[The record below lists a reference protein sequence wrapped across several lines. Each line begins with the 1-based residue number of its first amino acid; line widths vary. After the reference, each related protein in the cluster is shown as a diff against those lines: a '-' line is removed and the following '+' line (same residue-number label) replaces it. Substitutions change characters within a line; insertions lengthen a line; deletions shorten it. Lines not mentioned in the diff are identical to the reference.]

1 MSINYST
8 GQRITV
14 RDEEFLIENVT
25 HNGDKSTILDCLG
38 ISELVKNRHYKFD
51 TELDPDI
58 EIVNPANTLLVA
70 DEGECRKTRLLIETQ
85 IRNNA
90 YYSQKIIVADRGG
103 FDVNA
108 YQLEPTLKALELAR
122 PRLLIADGV
131 GLGKTIEVGI
141 FLAEMIRRGRGRR
154 ILVCALKSI
163 LAQFQEEIWNRFAVP
178 LVRLDSHGVDKIRSE
193 IPMNKNPFEYYDKTI
208 ISIDTLKNNGK
219 YRAWIEKTHWDI
231 IVIDE
236 CHTVANASSYRGD
249 LAQFL
254 ATRCD
259 SMILTSATP
268 HNGSAES
275 FANLINM
282 LEPTAIPR
290 NGEYTKQDVEKYY
303 VRRFK
308 KDIADAKVQSNYRE
322 RKIHSVEVQMS
333 EIEEELLKLQQELKF
348 KAIEAEDQDD
358 TLFAFSLFKGFLSS
372 PAAALES
379 IRNRIKKNSAD
390 EEALTSIA
398 HDLEDI
404 MTMGCDS
411 RYIAFREQLKA
422 LGWKGKSSD
431 ERIVIFTERRKT
443 MDYLRDRMIQDFK
456 MKDEQICLFHGG
468 LTDTE
473 QEEMVDDFS
482 RGDSKIKVFISS
494 DSGSQGVNLHYYC
507 HIMFNYDLPWSI
519 ITLNQR
525 NGRIDRYGQTQDPQ
539 IYYLIARS
547 KNPDVRSDM
556 RILEKLKEKEEEVHN
571 TLGDALFVTGLYSA
585 EKEVNATI
593 KAMQK
598 KDENYLEEKKD
609 EPKESPV
616 DAPKKK
622 GAFFALLKKS
632 TTPAV
637 EHNPQEMFEPKMTLY
652 PNDIA
657 FYQDLVTELK
667 CISGGLSEHDA
678 EVKNGDVP
686 YIEIAN
692 TNELDEVLYD
702 IPEEAKPKD
711 NVFRLA
717 NDKAILKH
725 YIDDSRKSNDHYWSQ
740 FQPLYDIHPIIQ
752 YWLTKLTASIPKSQ
766 AMVIKSDLFQKGY
779 SYYLLYGSQ
788 SNKAGQSII
797 SKFFVVK
804 LEKDGHMEGKPISL
818 NDFLSSYPNLFQDL
832 YQGLVTSED
841 IDILTQ
847 NLQTAVASGI
857 YYYMYDKQTELSAK
871 MDLQRKQ
878 YAEHLKQWF
887 ERSENQLSLDFEDAP
902 TTILQK
908 SKEKKINEIK
918 TIADKES
925 SFYENI
931 TTLDNTDPYIKVLAV
946 FYNF

>member
-1 MSINYST
+1 MDVNYSS

-14 RDEEFLIENVT
+14 RDEEFLIEKVES
-25 HNGDKSTILDCLG
+25 NGNKSTILWCLG
-38 ISELVKNRHYKFD
+38 ISELVKNRHYIFD
-51 TELDPDI
+51 TELDPEI
-58 EIVNPANTLLVA
+58 EIVNPMNTQLIA
-70 DEGECRKTRLLIETQ
+70 DVGDCRKTRLLIETQ

-90 YYSQKIIVADRGG
+90 YFSQKIIIADRGG
-103 FDVNA
+103 FDVND
-108 YQLEPTLKALELAR
+108 YQLEPTLKALELPR

-163 LAQFQEEIWNRFAVP
+163 LAQFQEEIWNRFAIP
-178 LVRLDSHGVDKIRSE
+178 LVRLDSYGVDQIRAE

-290 NGEYTKQDVEKYY
+290 DGEYTKEDVEKYY

-308 KDIADAKVQSNYRE
+308 KDIDDAKVQSNYRE
-322 RKIHSVEVQMS
+322 RQIHSVEVDMNK
-333 EIEEELLKLQQELKF
+333 IEEALLDIQQNIKF
-348 KAIEAEDQDD
+348 TALNNENQTD
-358 TLFAFSLFKGFLSS
+358 TLFAYSLFKSFLSS
-372 PAAALES
+372 PQAALAS
-379 IRNRIKKNSAD
+379 IHNRMDKVETYD
-390 EEALTSIA
+390 ETLQEIEQKLNEIVS
-398 HDLEDI
+398 
-404 MTMGCDS
+404 MGRDS
-411 RYIAFREQLKA
+411 RYLAFRKQLAA
-422 LGWKGKSSD
+422 LGWKGKASD
-431 ERIVIFTERRKT
+431 ERIVIFTERIET
-443 MDYLRDRMIQDFK
+443 MKYLYAQL
-456 MKDEQICLFHGG
+456 MKDFSMREEQICLFHGG

-473 QEEMVDDFS
+473 QEERVDDFS

-525 NGRIDRYGQTQDPQ
+525 NGRIDRYGQKQDPQ

-547 KNPDVRSDM
+547 KNKDVRSDM

-593 KAMQK
+593 KAMQGNN
-598 KDENYLEEKKD
+598 ENFLEQ
-609 EPKESPV
+609 
-616 DAPKKK
+616 KK
-622 GAFFALLKKS
+622 GTFFALLKKS

-637 EHNPQEMFEPKMTLY
+637 EHNKQDMFEQKMSLY
-652 PNDIA
+652 PSDMA
-657 FYQDLVTELK
+657 FYSDLVTELK
-667 CISGGLSEHDA
+667 CIPGGLRPQDA
-678 EVKNGDVP
+678 EVKNGEVP
-686 YIEIAN
+686 YLEITR
-692 TNELDEVLYD
+692 TNELDEVLFD
-702 IPEEAKPKD
+702 MPKEAKPSD
-711 NVFRLA
+711 NVFRLTD
-717 NDKAILKH
+717 NKEVLKK
-725 YIDDSRKSNDHYWSQ
+725 YIDDSRKSNDHQWSQ
-740 FQPLYDIHPIIQ
+740 FQPLYDLHPIIQ
-752 YWLTKLTASIPKSQ
+752 YWLTKLTASVPKNQ
-766 AMVIKSDLFQKGY
+766 AMVVRNDMFQKG
-779 SYYLLYGSQ
+779 SAYYLMYGSQ
-788 SNKAGQSII
+788 SNGAGQSII
-797 SKFFVVK
+797 SKFFVVNIS
-804 LEKDGHMEGKPISL
+804 KDGAMIEQPVSL
-818 NDFLSSYPNLFQDL
+818 ADFLAQRPEFTKDLFQGDVTNSDL
-832 YQGLVTSED
+832 EVLQ
-841 IDILTQ
+841 Q
-847 NLQTAVASGI
+847 NLKMAIDSGI
-857 YYYMYDKQTELSAK
+857 YYYMYVKQNELSDK
-871 MDLQRKQ
+871 MEKQREQ
-878 YAEHLKQWF
+878 YAEHLNQWF
-887 ERSENQLSLDFEDAP
+887 NRSKDQLALDFGDAP
-902 TTILQK
+902 TTIQRSNLN
-908 SKEKKINEIK
+908 KKIDEIQ

-925 SFYENI
+925 SFYKNL

>member
-1 MSINYST
+1 MANYT
-8 GQRITV
+8 AGQRITV
-14 RDEEFLIENVT
+14 RDEEFLIEDVILN
-25 HNGDKSTILDCLG
+25 DKNSTILKCLG
-38 ISELVKNRHYKFD
+38 ISELVKNRHYIFD
-51 TELDPDI
+51 TELDPEI
-58 EIVNPANTLLVA
+58 EIVNPANTQLVA
-70 DEGECRKTRLLIETQ
+70 DEGDCRKTRLLIETQ

-90 YYSQKIIVADRGG
+90 YFSQKIIVADRGG
-103 FDVNA
+103 FDVNE
-108 YQLEPTLKALELAR
+108 YQLEPTLKALELPR

-163 LAQFQEEIWNRFAVP
+163 LAQFQEEIWNRFAIP
-178 LVRLDSHGVDKIRSE
+178 LVRLDSYGVDKIRSE

-290 NGEYTKQDVEKYY
+290 DGQYTKEDVEKYY

-322 RKIHSVEVQMS
+322 RQIHSVEVDMN
-333 EIEEELLKLQQELKF
+333 EIEEALLDMQQNYKF
-348 KAIEAEDQDD
+348 TALNNENQTD
-358 TLFAFSLFKGFLSS
+358 TLFAYSLFKSFLSS
-372 PAAALES
+372 PQAALAS
-379 IRNRIKKNSAD
+379 IHNRMEKVGG
-390 EEALTSIA
+390 EEENLVGIERK
-398 HDLEDI
+398 LEDI
-404 MTMGCDS
+404 IASGRDS
-411 RYIAFREQLKA
+411 RYLALKNQLAA
-422 LGWKGKSSD
+422 LRWKGKASD
-431 ERIVIFTERRKT
+431 ERIVIFTERIET
-443 MDYLRDRMIQDFK
+443 MKYLHSQL
-456 MKDEQICLFHGG
+456 MKDFGMKEEQICLFHGG

-473 QEEMVDDFS
+473 QEECVDDFS

-525 NGRIDRYGQTQDPQ
+525 NGRIDRYGQKQDPQ

-547 KNPDVRSDM
+547 KNKDVRSDM

-593 KAMQK
+593 KAMQQK
-598 KDENYLEEKKD
+598 NANFLNDENNTPITSNNPITPSKKN
-609 EPKESPV
+609 
-616 DAPKKK
+616 
-622 GAFFALLKKS
+622 FFALLKKS

-637 EHNPQEMFEPKMTLY
+637 EHSKSDMFETKMSLY
-652 PNDIA
+652 PSDMA
-657 FYQDLVTELK
+657 FYSDLVTELK
-667 CISGGLSEHDA
+667 CIPGGLRHQDA
-678 EVKNGDVP
+678 EVKNGEVP
-686 YIEIAN
+686 YLEITN
-692 TNELDEVLYD
+692 TTELDEVLFD
-702 IPEEAKPKD
+702 MPDEAKPSD
-711 NVFRLA
+711 NVFRLTD
-717 NDKAILKH
+717 NKPVLKK
-725 YIDDSRKSNDHYWSQ
+725 YIDESRKSNNHQWSQ
-740 FQPLYDIHPIIQ
+740 FQPLYELHPIIQ
-752 YWLTKLTASIPKSQ
+752 YWLTKLTASVPKNQ
-766 AMVIKSDLFQKGY
+766 AMVVRNDMFQKG
-779 SYYLLYGSQ
+779 SAYYLLYGSQ
-788 SNKAGQSII
+788 SNGAGQNII

-804 LEKDGHMEGKPISL
+804 LDKDGHMAEKPMSL
-818 NDFLSSYPNLFQDL
+818 NDFLAQYPDFSRNL
-832 YQGLVTSED
+832 YQGGVSSAD
-841 IDILTQ
+841 IEILTS
-847 NLQTAVASGI
+847 NLKTAIESGT

-871 MDLQRKQ
+871 MERQREQ
-878 YAEHLKQWF
+878 YSKHLNQWF
-887 ERSENQLSLDFEDAP
+887 NRSKDQFVLDFGDAP
-902 TTILQK
+902 TTIQRSNLD
-908 SKEKKINEIK
+908 KKIDEIQ

-925 SFYENI
+925 TFYKNL

>member
-1 MSINYST
+1 MITIYSI

-14 RDEEFLIENVT
+14 RGEEFLIKNVDP
-25 HNGDKSTILDCLG
+25 NGDKSTILECLG
-38 ISELVKNRHYKFD
+38 ISELVKNKYYVFD
-51 TELDPDI
+51 TELDADI

-70 DEGECRKTRLLIETQ
+70 NEGSCRKTRLLIETQ

-108 YQLEPTLKALELAR
+108 YQLEPTLKAMELPR

-163 LAQFQEEIWNRFAVP
+163 LAQFQEEIWNRFAIP
-178 LVRLDSHGVDKIRSE
+178 LVRLDSYGVDKIRAE
-193 IPMNKNPFEYYDKTI
+193 IPMNKNPFDYYDKTI

-236 CHTVANASSYRGD
+236 CHTVSNANSYRGD

-259 SMILTSATP
+259 SIILTSATP

-308 KDIADAKVQSNYRE
+308 KDIADTNVQSNYRE
-322 RKIHSVEVQMS
+322 RQIHSVEVQMT
-333 EIEEELLKLQQELKF
+333 EIEETLLEMQQNLKF
-348 KAIEAEDQDD
+348 KAMNAEDQED
-358 TLFAFSLFKGFLSS
+358 TLFAFSLFKAFLSS
-372 PAAALES
+372 PQAALES
-379 IRNRIKKNSAD
+379 VLNRKKKNEAD
-390 EEALTSIA
+390 ADALNDIEAKLA
-398 HDLEDI
+398 DI
-404 MTMGCDS
+404 ITFGSDS
-411 RYIAFREQLKA
+411 RYKAFCEQLKA

-443 MDYLRDRMIQDFK
+443 MDYLHDRLITDFK
-456 MKDEQICLFHGG
+456 MKEEQVCLFHGG
-468 LTDTE
+468 LTDIE
-473 QEEMVDDFS
+473 QEELVDDFS

-593 KAMQK
+593 KAMQN
-598 KDENYLEEKKD
+598 KDEGYLNEKK
-609 EPKESPV
+609 EES
-616 DAPKKK
+616 DTSSSAASKKK

-637 EHNPQEMFEPKMTLY
+637 EHNQQEMFESKMTLY
-652 PNDIA
+652 PNDMA
-657 FYQDLVTELK
+657 FYQELITELK
-667 CISGGLSEHDA
+667 CIPGGLHQQDA
-678 EVKNGDVP
+678 EVKMGEVP
-686 YIEIAN
+686 YIEITN
-692 TNELDEVLYD
+692 TSELDEVLYD
-702 IPEEAKPKD
+702 MPEEAKPTD

-717 NDKAILKH
+717 NDKTVLKQ
-725 YIDDSRKSNDHYWSQ
+725 YINDSRKSNDHCWSQ
-740 FQPLYDIHPIIQ
+740 FQPLYDLHPIIQ
-752 YWLTKLTASIPKSQ
+752 YWLTKLTASVPKNQ
-766 AMVIKSDLFQKGY
+766 AMVVRNDMFQKGY
-779 SYYLLYGSQ
+779 AYYLLYGSQ
-788 SNKAGQSII
+788 TNRAGQSLI

-804 LEKDGHMEGKPISL
+804 LEKDGHMAEKPISL
-818 NDFLSSYPNLFQDL
+818 NDFLALHPNILQDL
-832 YQGLVTSED
+832 YQGVVTNDDLE
-841 IDILTQ
+841 ILKK
-847 NLQTAVASGI
+847 NLQRAIESGI

-878 YAEHLKQWF
+878 YEDHLKQWF
-887 ERSENQLSLDFEDAP
+887 DRSEHQLSLDFEDAP
-902 TTILQK
+902 TTIQLK
-908 SKEKKINEIK
+908 NREKKYNEIK

-925 SFYENI
+925 SFYKDL
-931 TTLDNTDPYIKVLAV
+931 TTLDTTDPYIKVLAV

>member
-1 MSINYST
+1 MNVNYSP

-14 RDEEFLIENVT
+14 RDEEFLIEEVVPND
-25 HNGDKSTILDCLG
+25 NNSTILKCLG
-38 ISELVKNRHYKFD
+38 ISELVKNRHYIFD
-51 TELDPDI
+51 TELDQEI
-58 EIVNPANTLLVA
+58 EIVNPANTRLVA
-70 DEGECRKTRLLIETQ
+70 DEGDCRKTRLLIETQ

-90 YYSQKIIVADRGG
+90 YFSQKIIVADRGG
-103 FDVNA
+103 FDVNE
-108 YQLEPTLKALELAR
+108 YQLEPTLKALELPR

-163 LAQFQEEIWNRFAVP
+163 LAQFQEEIWNRFAIP
-178 LVRLDSHGVDKIRSE
+178 LVRLDSYGVDKIRSE
-193 IPMNKNPFEYYDKTI
+193 IPMNKDPFEYYDKTI

-290 NGEYTKQDVEKYY
+290 DGEYTKEDVEKYY

-308 KDIADAKVQSNYRE
+308 KDIADATVQNNYRE
-322 RKIHSVEVQMS
+322 RQIHSIEVDMN
-333 EIEEELLKLQQELKF
+333 EIEEALLDMQQNFKF
-348 KAIEAEDQDD
+348 TALNNENQAD
-358 TLFAFSLFKGFLSS
+358 TLFAFSLFKSFLSS
-372 PAAALES
+372 PQAALSS
-379 IRNRIKKNSAD
+379 IHNRMEKVVGDD
-390 EEALTSIA
+390 ENLRLIEQKLKDIVALGT
-398 HDLEDI
+398 
-404 MTMGCDS
+404 DS
-411 RYIAFREQLKA
+411 RYTAFKKQLA
-422 LGWKGKSSD
+422 GLGWRGKSTD
-431 ERIVIFTERRKT
+431 ERIVIFTERIET
-443 MDYLRDRMIQDFK
+443 MKYLHDQL
-456 MKDEQICLFHGG
+456 MKDFNMNEEQICLFHGG
-468 LTDTE
+468 LSDTE
-473 QEEMVDDFS
+473 QEDRVDDFS

-525 NGRIDRYGQTQDPQ
+525 NGRIDRYGQKQDPQ

-585 EKEVNATI
+585 EKEVNATV
-593 KAMQK
+593 KAMLQ
-598 KDENYLEEKKD
+598 KDENYLDDKNDETPATTEE
-609 EPKESPV
+609 
-616 DAPKKK
+616 APKKK
-622 GAFFALLKKS
+622 GAFFALLKKA

-637 EHNPQEMFEPKMTLY
+637 EHDKQDMFEQKMSLY
-652 PNDIA
+652 PSDMA
-657 FYQDLVTELK
+657 FYSDLVTELK
-667 CISGGLSEHDA
+667 CIPGCLRHQDA
-678 EVKNGDVP
+678 EVKNGEVP
-686 YIEIAN
+686 YLEI
-692 TNELDEVLYD
+692 TETDELDEVLFD
-702 IPEEAKPKD
+702 MPDEAKPAD
-711 NVFRLA
+711 NVFRLTD
-717 NDKAILKH
+717 NKAVLKK
-725 YIDDSRKSNDHYWSQ
+725 YIDESRKSNNHQWSQ
-740 FQPLYDIHPIIQ
+740 FQPLYELHPIIQ
-752 YWLTKLTASIPKSQ
+752 YWLTKLTASVPKNQ
-766 AMVIKSDLFQKGY
+766 AMVVRNDMFQQGCIF
-779 SYYLLYGSQ
+779 YLLYGSQ
-788 SNKAGQSII
+788 SNGTGQNII

-804 LEKDGHMEGKPISL
+804 LDKDGHMAEKPMSFS
-818 NDFLSSYPNLFQDL
+818 DFLKAYPNFARGL
-832 YQGLVTSED
+832 YQGGVKPVDL
-841 IDILTQ
+841 DILAA
-847 NLQTAVASGI
+847 NLKTAIESGI
-857 YYYMYDKQTELSAK
+857 YYYMYDKQTELSSK
-871 MDLQRKQ
+871 MEKQREQ
-878 YAEHLKQWF
+878 YTQHLNQWF
-887 ERSENQLSLDFEDAP
+887 NRSKDQFVLDFGDAP
-902 TTILQK
+902 TTIQQSNLD
-908 SKEKKINEIK
+908 KKINEIK

-925 SFYENI
+925 SFYKNL
-931 TTLDNTDPYIKVLAV
+931 TTLDNTDPYIKLLAV